1 MKSICF
7 IVQSLALMCLCSTS
21 YADMLF
27 SFGQQAGTV
36 IETVGNQRAIYLGRF
51 QFDGPTPSNDFTGIW
66 AGVTIRDA
74 NNVRL
79 FLGNGDL
86 TFDGNASMVDSG
98 VVFTQL
104 TNNQPTAVAAPGL
117 PPSMSGLGV
126 APLALSAS
134 VGNALH
140 QLLTSSANSSF
151 PNGYLDGWLVSNNPQ
166 LFTAPSSSNPLS
178 SSATPFNAFIGITAV
193 PEPSSIVLIGLL
205 MAGAGGT
212 RLRRRFVAKKSKSVQ

>member
-1 MKSICF
+1 
-7 IVQSLALMCLCSTS
+7 
-21 YADMLF
+21 MLF
-27 SFGQQAGTV
+27 AFGQQAGTV

-51 QFDGPTPSNDFTGIW
+51 EFDSPSSNDFTGIW

-79 FLGNGDL
+79 FLGNGAL

-117 PPSMSGLGV
+117 PPSLSGLGV
-126 APLALSAS
+126 APLALSAP

-140 QLLTSSANSSF
+140 QLLTNSANLSF
-151 PNGYLDGWLVSNNPQ
+151 PNGYLDGWLVSNDPNH

-178 SSATPFNAFIGITAV
+178 SSATPFNAFLGITAV
-193 PEPSSIVLIGLL
+193 PEPSSIVLVGLL
-205 MAGAGGT
+205 IVGAGAA
-212 RLRRRFVAKKSKSVQ
+212 RLRRGYVAKDGGRL